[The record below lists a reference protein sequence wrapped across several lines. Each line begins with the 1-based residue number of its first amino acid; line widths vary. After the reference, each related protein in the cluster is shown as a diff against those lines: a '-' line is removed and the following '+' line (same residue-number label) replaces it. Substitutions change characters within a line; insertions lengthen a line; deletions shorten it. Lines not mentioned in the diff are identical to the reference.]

1 MREVTPNQYAEE
13 HGIHPTTARKIL
25 NGMARDGVA
34 TRRSE
39 KVRKHGSRLADV
51 NGCKRYAWESRY
63 TQTYYQIPDEE
74 EAAK

>member
-13 HGIHPTTARKIL
+13 LSIHPTTARKIL
-25 NGMARDGVA
+25 RQMHRDGVA

-51 NGCKRYAWESRY
+51 NGCERM
-63 TQTYYQIPDEE
+63 
-74 EAAK
+74 